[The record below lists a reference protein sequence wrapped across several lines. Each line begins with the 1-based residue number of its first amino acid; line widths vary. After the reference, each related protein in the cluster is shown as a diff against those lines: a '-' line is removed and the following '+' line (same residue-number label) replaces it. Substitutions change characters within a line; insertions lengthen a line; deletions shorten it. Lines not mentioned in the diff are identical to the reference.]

1 MAWGPFFG
9 DQIPQDY
16 LTEIA
21 LGNIE
26 GKRIEGFQME
36 GDITTIMGDVWGG
49 PDDLIYTNTA
59 VALEVVSDNI
69 ADTAG
74 GTGMRTAAAI
84 TLNEDKLLTITP
96 VTLSGTTPVALAGTS
111 IRPHLIVG
119 VDSGSNE
126 DNVGTITLR
135 EVVSGNVWNVI
146 KPGIGISHDGHFTVP
161 SNETGQF
168 LNLFIAAPKNNDLSG
183 LTQIRDGSNPNPTWV
198 SSAGIFAYQSLV
210 NFEVFARLPLDPE
223 SDVRIRSTAGSGV
236 FSTTWI
242 FEMLYIDIVGE

>member
-1 MAWGPFFG
+1 MVWGPFFG
-9 DQIPQDY
+9 DQVPKDF

-21 LGNIE
+21 LGNVE

-59 VALEVVSDNI
+59 VALEILSDS
-69 ADTAG
+69 ASDTDG
-74 GTGMRTAAAI
+74 GIGMRTVNVI
-84 TLNEDKLLTITP
+84 SLNADKLLTITP
-96 VTLSGTTPVALAGTS
+96 VTLDGTNPVALAGTS

-210 NFEVFARLPLDPE
+210 NFEVFARLPLAAE
-223 SDVRIRSTAGSGV
+223 SDVRIRATAGSGV